1 MPRAA
6 GILPLQQC
14 APVDLKVRP
23 GPYGCRSCTATSG
36 RRCVAFWWTGAG
48 STPVLVLAAHYGA
61 NLNVGTKSKQTNK
74 QTKNITHCHSKR
86 ALRGLYDLITKH
98 IQMCKHNTTILERR
112 QPPPRQKKAQQQNK
126 INKQSSPKTDKQ
138 KTPTT
143 KQTQQTTTAA
153 EAADTTTT
161 SQQKNKSGP
170 ILF

>member
-86 ALRGLYDLITKH
+86 ALRGLYDLKTKH
-98 IQMCKHNTTILERR
+98 IQMCKHNTT
-112 QPPPRQKKAQQQNK
+112 
-126 INKQSSPKTDKQ
+126 
-138 KTPTT
+138 TT

-161 SQQKNKSGP
+161 SQQKKNKSGP
-170 ILF
+170 ILFLNRKQFSMQEPPQKFSFRFNSVFRRGCGRPLAL